1 MAVKKTKGSL
11 SAHAEQRITRAWRE
25 MRRGA
30 AMGPYQ
36 DLLYREVVAEGLPL
50 GLIDALDLLVKR
62 NRIRMVDF
70 ARALRIEKST
80 ATRAL
85 DRLESGGFAQ
95 RKSVSAKGQG
105 QAVVVQVTPRARAL
119 QERLS
124 RRRAYLLGQ
133 ILAEFSAHEVEV
145 LADVMERFVAGMD
158 RGGAEAYQER
168 EAERLRELAAPTKP
182 RR

>member
-1 MAVKKTKGSL
+1 MKKRAKRSL
-11 SAHAEQRITRAWRE
+11 SASAEQRITRAWRE

-85 DRLESGGFAQ
+85 DRLESAGFAQ
-95 RKSVSAKGQG
+95 RKSVAAKGQG

-133 ILAEFSAHEVEV
+133 ILAEFSAAEVQV

-158 RGGAEAYQER
+158 RVVAEAYQER
-168 EAERLRELAAPTKP
+168 EAQRLRELAAPEKP